1 MSFKDREA
9 ASQSLAKKASEAGLD
24 PDVVLCCSVEGFEVA
39 RVLSEE
45 LDAEL
50 DIRFTTSIKV
60 PGESDVAVAGVADD
74 GTVWVD
80 KAVKDQFRV
89 SGAFIDR
96 ARIVKARLLGLEKSR
111 YSDKNTVIS
120 GKKALI
126 VDDSVVDSNRM
137 AAAIG
142 SAVKQGA
149 VEISVAA
156 PIISQICAGHIKDI
170 CDSVVWLEDQEASDK
185 HLAFKE
191 ADPEKLKEY
200 EF

>member
-1 MSFKDREA
+1 MSFKDREE
-9 ASQSLAKKASEAGLD
+9 ASRSLAKKASEAGLN

-39 RVLSEE
+39 RILSEE
-45 LDAEL
+45 LGAEL

-96 ARIVKARLLGLEKSR
+96 ARIVKARLLGLEKSK
-111 YSDKNTVIS
+111 YSEKNAVIS
-120 GKKALI
+120 GKKVLI
-126 VDDSVVDSNRM
+126 VDEFVVDSNRM

-149 VEISVAA
+149 VEISVAT
-156 PIISQICAGHIKDI
+156 PIMSQICAGHIKDI
-170 CDSVVWLEDQEASDK
+170 CDNVIWLEDQKTGREG
-185 HLAFKE
+185 LAFQE
-191 ADPEKLKEY
+191 ADPEKLEKY